1 MPGHMG
7 SVSGVGFHE
16 RVKQQ
21 PPTFASRKPVESRL
35 VPFPPTA
42 ALHTSKEQCMAASEG
57 TLSRLVDA
65 TVFWGGGTGLV
76 PNSA

>member
-35 VPFPPTA
+35 MPFPPTA

-76 PNSA
+76 PNTA